1 MLDAFHSNWTAPFF
15 RLKKE
20 KKYYVEDFEILTT
33 MLSALEWQ
41 KTNGNIKMV
50 TDEVGAEFYR
60 KIGIDSIWNL
70 GIDDSLGR
78 DMDKEIDPK
87 IFWAAGKIKAL
98 KKQNVPCIMIDTDFI
113 VWKSLKNKLDHSL
126 AAIHNEE
133 LSAVYPGKEAFKLK
147 KGYNIDREFNW
158 QVKPFNTALAYI
170 NDKKFLD
177 FYTENSLNFMKNLI
191 DSEDR
196 LINMVFAEQRMF
208 SMCAEKLNL
217 QPKELMPLE
226 ELSKSEQEYF
236 THVWGLKDIMR
247 KDFNVRKRFCKRC
260 IERIID
266 DFPQYEKNIADMKV
280 LKHYYEEIKLERNIQ
295 GSVK

>member
-20 KKYYVEDFEILTT
+20 RKYYVEDFEILTT

-50 TDEVGAEFYR
+50 TDEAGAEFYR

-113 VWKSLKNKLDHSL
+113 VWKSLK
-126 AAIHNEE
+126 
-133 LSAVYPGKEAFKLK
+133 K
-147 KGYNIDREFNW
+147 KGYNIDRKFNW

-177 FYTENSLNFMKNLI
+177 FYTESSLNFMKNLI

-226 ELSKSEQEYF
+226 ELSKSKQEYF